1 MHRNLLIHPERTS
14 KVKSRFDGLKS
25 EVLLFLDMK
34 NIRYLTGFTGS
45 DGALIIGER
54 ERLLLVD
61 GRYTN
66 QARREC
72 EGLVEVF
79 EYREKI
85 EGIES
90 IILEGGLKSI
100 WFEPT
105 AMNVGTYLKLKEK
118 LEGVSL
124 NPIPDAIAS
133 IREIKDEAEIACIQ
147 KAAEIS
153 SQALTAVLGFIKP
166 GVQERDIA
174 IELEYQMGKC
184 GAADASFA
192 TIVASGTNSAQ
203 PHASPGSRKIQNGDI
218 VMIDYGAVYCGYHSD
233 ETCTFVV
240 GRGDDK
246 QKEVY
251 ALVKEAHDR
260 ALQAVKAG
268 VSCKEID
275 RIARECIE
283 QANLGKYFSHGTGHG
298 VGLDV
303 HEAPR
308 IAAQSENILE
318 EGMVVTI
325 EPGIYI
331 PDLWGIRIEDMA
343 VVHYD
348 GVEVLTKVPKD
359 YIELQ

>member
-1 MHRNLLIHPERTS
+1 
-14 KVKSRFDGLKS
+14 
-25 EVLLFLDMK
+25 
-34 NIRYLTGFTGS
+34 
-45 DGALIIGER
+45 
-54 ERLLLVD
+54 
-61 GRYTN
+61 
-66 QARREC
+66 
-72 EGLVEVF
+72 
-79 EYREKI
+79 
-85 EGIES
+85 
-90 IILEGGLKSI
+90 
-100 WFEPT
+100 
-105 AMNVGTYLKLKEK
+105 MNVSTYLKLKEK

-124 NPIPDAIAS
+124 NPMPDTITS
-133 IREIKDEAEIACIQ
+133 IREIKDETEIACIQ

-174 IELEYQMGKC
+174 IELEYQMGKR
-184 GAADASFA
+184 GAADASFS
-192 TIVASGTNSAQ
+192 TIVASGINSAQ
-203 PHASPGSRKIQNGDI
+203 PHAAPGSRKIQHGDV

-251 ALVKEAHDR
+251 TLVKEAHDR

-268 VSCKEID
+268 VSCKDID
-275 RIARECIE
+275 RVARECIE
-283 QANLGKYFSHGTGHG
+283 QANMGKYFSHGTGHG

-331 PDLWGIRIEDMA
+331 PDLWGIRIEDMV

-359 YIELQ
+359 YTELQ